1 MGIEQLYH
9 FLEIA
14 KCHSLSQAAE
24 NLFIGKSTLSNSINS
39 LENELQRELFVR
51 TSKGTY
57 LSPFGERILDDVEQI
72 VQASGNI
79 YNLSQLNPLANNR
92 VLYIYSYPVGSISA
106 VVKLLR
112 YMNDHFPEA
121 SISVPETQSE
131 NIIRD
136 LIASGHSIGLVSA
149 GFLTHSYVKKNAENH
164 DFVFEPVYEDSLFLF
179 VNKKHPL
186 SQLEHV
192 CLDQLTDETVVIF
205 RLFVLPDTNTF
216 YQDFKNLKR
225 CYSVDNY
232 ELLKLSLADEHMVAI
247 APSLA
252 FLESHG
258 ANSRDIVKIP
268 IVDCS
273 VKLTTSL
280 VYKKDREKL
289 TSLELAAID
298 FLRDYYRSIN
308 EQKNEEH

>member
-1 MGIEQLYH
+1 MRIEQLYH

-51 TSKGTY
+51 TPKGTY
-57 LSPFGERILDDVEQI
+57 LSPFGDSILEYVEKI

-79 YNLSQLNPLANNR
+79 YNLSQMNQFGNNR

-106 VVKLLR
+106 IVKLLR

-131 NIIRD
+131 NIVSD
-136 LIASGHSIGLVSA
+136 LISSGHSIGLVSA

-164 DFVFEPVYEDSLFLF
+164 NFVFEPVYEDSLFLF
-179 VNKKHPL
+179 VHKNHPL
-186 SQLEHV
+186 SQLDSV
-192 CLDQLTDETVVIF
+192 CMEQLTNETVIIF

-232 ELLKLSLADEHMVAI
+232 ELLKLSLKDEYMVAI

-252 FLESHG
+252 FWESHG
-258 ANSRDIVKIP
+258 VDNADIVKIP
-268 IVDCS
+268 IADCS

-280 VYKKDREKL
+280 VYKKDKGTL

-298 FLRDYYRSIN
+298 FLRDYYQSIS
-308 EQKNEEH
+308 K